1 MSNVKKIGI
10 MKFINYKVADETNF
24 QKGIDYILRQDSTMS
39 DFKGSQYLTLDK
51 PVDGMRI
58 INNRWHP
65 RGNRLFKHGVFSFG
79 VSDLSPKLAFDVTKE
94 ILDYYADYPLIYSVH
109 TNIPRRIH
117 SHFIMGMVNVKTG
130 KKFEQSPK
138 ELRDFKQ
145 HYNKIAFANK
155 LPPLKGFE
163 NNLDCDCVETAVI
176 PSINKGIAFEDE
188 PGIEY
193 CIGNEMGYV
202 QSMLPPTIGVNPI
215 VGVNR
220 LINDFQKNMY
230 QWYLLG
236 RSGRR

>member
-1 MSNVKKIGI
+1 MSNVKKRGI

-65 RGNRLFKHGVFSFG
+65 RGTRLFKHGVFSFG

-94 ILDYYADYPLIYSVH
+94 ILDYYADYP
-109 TNIPRRIH
+109 
-117 SHFIMGMVNVKTG
+117 
-130 KKFEQSPK
+130 
-138 ELRDFKQ
+138 RDFKQ